1 MDTLTFTVEM
11 TKSLGWP
18 TAALAIVLVFR
29 RPLLELLTLVRKVK
43 YKDIEVELAK
53 KEISEAREL
62 AVQKDGGNYDVLT
75 FLELEH
81 FKQLADI
88 SPRAAITEAW
98 SRLEASIY
106 EVAKVAGIDARPPGM
121 SFSGLLETLKSSGAI
136 DTAILRIIE
145 KMRAIRNKAVH
156 IQTEGLS
163 ASDAI
168 DYVLAMKHAEA
179 ALKAGRAA
187 SQSLNADDGQLRVD
201 FRRSRPAETGQERT
215 VDTQ

>member
-1 MDTLTFTVEM
+1 M
-11 TKSLGWP
+11 TKALGWP
-18 TAALAIVLVFR
+18 SAALVIVLVFR

-43 YKDIEVELAK
+43 YKDVEVELAK

-62 AVQKDGGNYDVLT
+62 TTSKEGEKYDVLS
-75 FLELEH
+75 FMELEH

-98 SRLEASIY
+98 SRLEDSVYQA
-106 EVAKVAGIDARPPGM
+106 AKTAGIEARRPSGV
-121 SFSGLLETLKSSGAI
+121 SFSSVLAALKTSGTI
-136 DTAILRIIE
+136 DATSIRLIE

-168 DYVLAMKHAEA
+168 DYVLAMKHAES
-179 ALKAGRAA
+179 ALKTGGLFEPEPNPALQGTLRDKAA
-187 SQSLNADDGQLRVD
+187 Q
-201 FRRSRPAETGQERT
+201 RP
-215 VDTQ
+215 

>member
-1 MDTLTFTVEM
+1 MDTLSFIVEM
-11 TKSLGWP
+11 TKALGWP
-18 TAALAIVLVFR
+18 IAILVVFLVFR

-43 YKDIEVELAK
+43 YKDVEVELAK

-62 AVQKDGGNYDVLT
+62 TAKQGEQYEVLS
-75 FLELEH
+75 FMELEH

-98 SRLEASIY
+98 SRLETAVYEAGNVAGMEARPSGISFSSVLAALKASGALDTASI
-106 EVAKVAGIDARPPGM
+106 
-121 SFSGLLETLKSSGAI
+121 
-136 DTAILRIIE
+136 RIIE

-168 DYVLAMKHAEA
+168 DYVLAMKHVES
-179 ALKAGRAA
+179 ALKAGRMLEAEPNPPV
-187 SQSLNADDGQLRVD
+187 QGVLRDKVAQH
-201 FRRSRPAETGQERT
+201 P
-215 VDTQ
+215 